1 MKISLLAF
9 IFITLTGCV
18 DPGLIGIH
26 PELRTSYFN
35 GYKNEVASCLQS
47 AAVNNDL
54 LMQQD
59 DSLPDGSYRYNI
71 LDAGGNTVAWVDIA
85 DFSGKQSTVSFYYAC
100 HNKDMYEAIS
110 SIIAQCKRVS

>member
-1 MKISLLAF
+1 MWTPALS
-9 IFITLTGCV
+9 
-18 DPGLIGIH
+18 
-26 PELRTSYFN
+26 
-35 GYKNEVASCLQS
+35 GYIQNYARVILMVINEVASCLQS

-85 DFSGKQSTVSFYYAC
+85 DFSGKQSTVSFYYAR